1 MIAIS
6 SSALF
11 DMTEADTLFHAEGLV
26 AYKEHQNK
34 NIDVPLEKG
43 VAFPFVSRLLKMND
57 AFPKSRPV
65 EVIMLSKN
73 SPESGLRAFNSFKH
87 YGLDISRAVL
97 SSGGANF
104 QYLPA
109 FSADLFLSSNEDDVK
124 EALKL
129 GYPAG
134 KIIANTI
141 DDDDSP
147 ELRLAFDFDGVLA
160 DDESEKVYKEKGM
173 EEYRIYESSKKTE
186 PLSPGPLEPLLKKIS
201 SFQQMER
208 NYNATHPEYVPK
220 IKTSIVTARNA
231 PAHERMI
238 RTLNSWGIEVDS
250 LFLLGGMDKD
260 KILSILKPH
269 MFFDDQMVHLEN
281 IHAPAVHIPFGM
293 ANKNVTEVENEVGN
307 HQKVGKDSLCK
318 IIQRLFK

>member
-1 MIAIS
+1 MSYTVEGKIVIAIS

-11 DMTEADTLFHAEGLV
+11 DMTESDKIFREKGLL
-26 AYKEHQNK
+26 AYKEHQKANV
-34 NIDVPLEKG
+34 DVPLRKG
-43 VAFPFVSRLLKMND
+43 VAFPFVSRLLKIND
-57 AFPKSRPV
+57 DFPSSRPV

-73 SPESGLRAFNSFKH
+73 SPESGLRAFNSFKY
-87 YGLDISRAVL
+87 YGLDITRAVL

-109 FSADLFLSSNEDDVK
+109 FSADLFLSSNEKDVK
-124 EALKL
+124 DALKL

-134 KIIANTI
+134 KIIESSV
-141 DDDDSP
+141 DDDGSP

-173 EEYRIYESSKKTE
+173 EEYRRYESYKVFE
-186 PLSPGPLEPLLKKIS
+186 PLTPGPLEPLLKKIS
-201 SFQQMER
+201 NFQTMER
-208 NYNATHPEYVPK
+208 NYESSHPDYVSK

-238 RTLNSWGIEVDS
+238 RTLNSWGIDVDS

-281 IHAPAVHIPFGM
+281 IHAPAVHIPFGI
-293 ANKNVTEVENEVGN
+293 ANKSI
-307 HQKVGKDSLCK
+307 D
-318 IIQRLFK
+318 